1 MPTLENMSNSHNP
14 VFNRVLNAPAMN
26 QASVDAQFEQI
37 TAGPKMTFE
46 GTSVKIAG
54 LFIVLLAA
62 AGATWLVASPQMQMT
77 LLLPSALIGFGLAM
91 WLTFSRKIN
100 PAGVIAYAAVE
111 GVFVGAL
118 SSLFESIYPG
128 IVYTAVM
135 ATLVT
140 AGGMF
145 AAYYFG
151 LIKVNARFTRVMFAS
166 LIGFGL
172 FALVNFGFSMFT
184 GGQMNAY
191 NSEWGWAIALV
202 GVGLAAFTLNLDFE
216 DIKQGVAK
224 GLPAEYEWRAAFG
237 LTVTLIWLYV
247 EILRL
252 LSILRRE

>member
-1 MPTLENMSNSHNP
+1 MSNSHNP
-14 VFNRVLNAPAMN
+14 VFNRVLKAPTVN
-26 QASVDAQFEQI
+26 QEAVDAQFEQI
-37 TAGPKMTFE
+37 TAGNKMTFE

-62 AGATWLVASPQMQMT
+62 AGATWLLAPGEASFP
-77 LLLPSALIGFGLAM
+77 LLLPSALIGFGLAL

-100 PAGVIAYAAVE
+100 PVGVVAYAAVE
-111 GVFVGAL
+111 GVFLGSL
-118 SSLFESIYPG
+118 SSLFEQIYPG

-151 LIKVNARFTRVMFAS
+151 LIKVDARFTRIMFAS
-166 LIGFGL
+166 LIGYGL
-172 FALVNFGFSMFT
+172 FSLVNFGFSMFT
-184 GGQMNAY
+184 GGQMNAFT
-191 NSEWGWAIALV
+191 NNQWGWAIALV

>member
-1 MPTLENMSNSHNP
+1 MSNSHNP
-14 VFNRVLNAPAMN
+14 VFNRVLKAPTVN
-26 QASVDAQFEQI
+26 QEAVDAQFEQI
-37 TAGPKMTFE
+37 TSGNKMTFE

-62 AGATWLVASPQMQMT
+62 AGATWLFAPVETQIA
-77 LLLPSALIGFGLAM
+77 LLLPAALVGFGLAL

-100 PAGVIAYAAVE
+100 PVGVVIYAAVE
-111 GVFVGAL
+111 GVFLGGL
-118 SSLFESIYPG
+118 SSLFEQMYPG

-151 LIKVNARFTRVMFAS
+151 LIKVDARFTRIMFAS
-166 LIGFGL
+166 LIGYGL

-184 GGQMNAY
+184 GGSMNAY
-191 NSEWGWAIALV
+191 GTEWGWAIALV

-252 LSILRRE
+252 LSILRRD